1 MKFILIK
8 VELKSKKIVGG
19 FNKGRE
25 WEARMWNN
33 T

>member
-25 WEARMWNN
+25 WEARR
-33 T
+33 